1 MGFCPQCK
9 RQGALTEHAAAPTR
23 SRSGSLAGPPVVTL
37 LDGGTSSAA
46 ARRAVGIEEF
56 DRVIGGGLVPG
67 GVLLV
72 GGEPGVGKS
81 TLLLHVADAVAAR
94 GGSALICTAEE
105 SADQIALR
113 AVRIGAGSTS
123 VAVAQ
128 IDDVDAIIH
137 LATQRRPDVVVV
149 DSIQTVSVEGVQGI
163 VGGTSQVRESAS
175 RLIAFAKATAT
186 PLVLVGHVTK
196 DGALA
201 GLRTLEHMARLAWR
215 NNARCIGRLFWD
227 KLHLFDAR
235 TVPRTLEHMVDVVL
249 YLEGDVDHGLRFL
262 RSVKNR
268 YGSVNEIGVFD
279 MTKDGLA
286 GVSDPSG
293 LLTEHR
299 TGDQPGS
306 VLFPTVDGRRPMMVE
321 IQALVAPS
329 AGDHPRRAVNGLPPA
344 RVHQILGIVER
355 HGGIALSKHEVY
367 VSVMGGVR
375 ITEPASDLPVALAVA
390 SSVFDVPLGAVAAWG
405 ELGLTGEVRPVPR
418 AVSRASEVD
427 RLGARSLRA
436 GTGSSLLVG
445 DLISSLKTSGAE
457 GLTT

>member
-1 MGFCPQCK
+1 VSYPVRTVVTMKASNTTQTTTYVCDECGYHSARWMGFCPQCK
-9 RQGALTEHAAAPTR
+9 RQGALLESIAAPKR
-23 SRSGSLAGPPVVTL
+23 SHRAPFGGGPVVSI
-37 LDGGTSSAA
+37 LDRATAPAA
-46 ARRAVGIEEF
+46 ARRTVGIGEF
-56 DRVIGGGLVPG
+56 DRVVGGGLVPG

-81 TLLLHVADAVAAR
+81 TLLLQVADAIASG

-105 SADQIALR
+105 STDQIALR
-113 AVRIGAGSTS
+113 AIRVGVEAPS
-123 VAVAQ
+123 VAVSQ
-128 IDDVDAIIH
+128 IDDVEAIVH
-137 LATQRRPDVVVV
+137 LATERRPDLVVV
-149 DSIQTVSVEGVQGI
+149 DSIQTVSVDGAQGI
-163 VGGTSQVRESAS
+163 VGGTSQVRESAA

-201 GLRTLEHMARLAWR
+201 G
-215 NNARCIGRLFWD
+215 
-227 KLHLFDAR
+227 
-235 TVPRTLEHMVDVVL
+235 PRTLEHMVDVVL
-249 YLEGDVDHGLRFL
+249 YLEGEIDHGLRFL

-268 YGSVNEIGVFD
+268 YGSVNEIGVFE
-279 MTKDGLA
+279 MTKKGLT

-306 VLFPTVDGRRPMMVE
+306 VLFPTVEGRRPMMVE

-329 AGDHPRRAVNGLPPA
+329 TGEHPRRAVNGLPSA

-355 HGGIALSKHEVY
+355 HAGIALSKHEVY

-390 SSVFDVPLGAVAAWG
+390 SSVYDVPLGATAAFG

-418 AVSRASEVD
+418 SASRLAEVE
-427 RLGARSLRA
+427 RLGARPLGAHSKA
-436 GTGSSLLVG
+436 DLLVG
-445 DLISSLKTSGAE
+445 NLIATMRSSGASA
-457 GLTT
+457 LTA

>member
-23 SRSGSLAGPPVVTL
+23 SRSGPLAGPPVVTL

-56 DRVIGGGLVPG
+56 DRVVGGGLVPG

-81 TLLLHVADAVAAR
+81 TLLLHVADAVGAR

-113 AVRIGAGSTS
+113 AVRIGASSTS

-201 GLRTLEHMARLAWR
+201 G
-215 NNARCIGRLFWD
+215 
-227 KLHLFDAR
+227 
-235 TVPRTLEHMVDVVL
+235 PRTLEHMVDVVL

-329 AGDHPRRAVNGLPPA
+329 VGDHPRRAVNGLPPA

-355 HGGIALSKHEVY
+355 HGGIALSKQEVY

-418 AVSRASEVD
+418 AASRAAEVD
-427 RLGARSLRA
+427 RLGARPLRA
-436 GTGSSLLVG
+436 DTGSSLLVG
-445 DLISSLKTSGAE
+445 GLIASLKTSGAE

>member
-201 GLRTLEHMARLAWR
+201 GLRTLEHM
-215 NNARCIGRLFWD
+215 
-227 KLHLFDAR
+227 
-235 TVPRTLEHMVDVVL
+235 VDVVL

-355 HGGIALSKHEVY
+355 HGGIALSRQEVY

>member
-1 MGFCPQCK
+1 MKATSTLQTATYVCDDCDYRSARWMGFCPQCK

-123 VAVAQ
+123 VAIAQ

-201 GLRTLEHMARLAWR
+201 G
-215 NNARCIGRLFWD
+215 
-227 KLHLFDAR
+227 
-235 TVPRTLEHMVDVVL
+235 PRTLEHMVDVVL

-355 HGGIALSKHEVY
+355 HGGIALSKQEVY

>member
-1 MGFCPQCK
+1 MKATSTLQTATYVCDDCDYRSARWMGFCPQCK

-113 AVRIGAGSTS
+113 AVRIGAGSKS
-123 VAVAQ
+123 VAVA
-128 IDDVDAIIH
+128 
-137 LATQRRPDVVVV
+137 
-149 DSIQTVSVEGVQGI
+149 VEGVQGI

-201 GLRTLEHMARLAWR
+201 G
-215 NNARCIGRLFWD
+215 
-227 KLHLFDAR
+227 
-235 TVPRTLEHMVDVVL
+235 PRTLEHMVDVVL

-355 HGGIALSKHEVY
+355 HGGIALSKQEVY